1 MGVKI
6 DFSDVDSF
14 FDKGMNDMQQTERK
28 LAQDAVDYAKQMGTY
43 KDVTGTLRNSN
54 KFEVDESGVTLYN
67 DAQSPQGVNYA
78 SFVEA
83 KGYEVLSQAALF
95 LEKNLKEEFER

>member
-54 KFEVDESGVTLYN
+54 KFLNALRQNTKFAAIYSGTIHSV
-67 DAQSPQGVNYA
+67 
-78 SFVEA
+78 
-83 KGYEVLSQAALF
+83 
-95 LEKNLKEEFER
+95 